1 MNNSKIHGVIFYWL
15 SLIGNLQNM
24 WPFAVRFIIVS
35 QLSSNDNILWKSV
48 LKFSVSKNISSFL
61 WKIAIKSIFL
71 SEKWPALKGCS
82 VQSNRPKHAQNYIR
96 IFHSNPVFRNF
107 ATDEASMTPW
117 KSGLILSTLK
127 MYLFVQSVK
136 LSMAEGEFLDDSTQL
151 QWCFGELINISSFE
165 SLFKD
170 GLP

>member
-107 ATDEASMTPW
+107 ATDDPMKKWTHLIHPQNVSFCPVCKAVHGWRWIFRWLYATSMMFWWTH
-117 KSGLILSTLK
+117 K
-127 MYLFVQSVK
+127 YF
-136 LSMAEGEFLDDSTQL
+136 
-151 QWCFGELINISSFE
+151 
-165 SLFKD
+165 
-170 GLP
+170 